1 MARPSITAVHSKA
14 MANLSRINTFL
25 QKGQSIPPSMR
36 GFVAEILMLR
46 LFSILEESVRE
57 TACRVACGV
66 AYRNGTV
73 ATPIRRCANLTDAIN
88 QFKTYNRRQ
97 VLQNLRFTNFSQTRK
112 SVINIIPNGEP
123 FLAKL
128 GLHSVD
134 FDEMRKV
141 RNHIAHRYRNTY
153 LDYKQIIIHRY
164 GAYIKQTPGV
174 FLISTTRSP
183 RSKIEEYYIKI
194 KVIIN
199 DITNG

>member
-1 MARPSITAVHSKA
+1 MVRPSITAVYNKA
-14 MANLSRINTFL
+14 ILSLSRIKKSM
-25 QKGQSIPPSMR
+25 QESQSLPASMQ

-66 AYRNGTV
+66 AYRNG
-73 ATPIRRCANLTDAIN
+73 AIAAPIRRCNNLNDALN
-88 QFKTYNRRQ
+88 QFKTYNRRRP
-97 VLQNLRFTNFSQTRK
+97 LQCLRFTNVSQTND
-112 SVINIIPNGEP
+112 SVKYVISNREP
-123 FLAKL
+123 FLVKL
-128 GLHSVD
+128 SLHSAD

-141 RNHIAHRYRNTY
+141 RNHIAHRYKNTY
-153 LDYKQIIIHRY
+153 QDYKRIIIHRY
-164 GAYIKQTPGV
+164 GAYIRQTPGV
-174 FLISTTRSP
+174 FLISTARST